1 MMTVA
6 LSDLYLQWVFTA
18 KALEDEVVE
27 DFLKEGM
34 TMLKEGREMS
44 EGRRAL
50 QVEMGVSRSEPRS
63 SRKYD
68 ALNGMAFGCLLHF
81 SLLTR

>member
-6 LSDLYLQWVFTA
+6 LSDLYLQWVFTAKA

-34 TMLKEGREMS
+34 TMLKGAGR
-44 EGRRAL
+44 
-50 QVEMGVSRSEPRS
+50 
-63 SRKYD
+63 
-68 ALNGMAFGCLLHF
+68 
-81 SLLTR
+81 

>member
-34 TMLKEGREMS
+34 TMLKGAGR
-44 EGRRAL
+44 
-50 QVEMGVSRSEPRS
+50 
-63 SRKYD
+63 
-68 ALNGMAFGCLLHF
+68 
-81 SLLTR
+81 

>member
-27 DFLKEGM
+27 DFPKERRLGGRERSFGTVRGLQVTLYFRTHKEG
-34 TMLKEGREMS
+34 TQGKAVVPSG
-44 EGRRAL
+44 G
-50 QVEMGVSRSEPRS
+50 
-63 SRKYD
+63 
-68 ALNGMAFGCLLHF
+68 GC
-81 SLLTR
+81 